1 MLNRQRQNHSLHWKM
16 KVTNFR
22 FFFVQSWFSLE
33 FDYNDDKFVCT
44 RDFSSLYI
52 KSSRLR
58 WVFIQ
63 LLCNYELF
71 KADLSRRCSSYDI
84 LKTCMKVFSY
94 RSSCVLHSEKR
105 QQHVNSKQGECLT
118 SLFIF
123 WKKILSNI
131 LIKWESGY
139 DIIWGQV
146 RVQNNEKRKEV
157 ELKDMK
163 NVWREEVKEEK
174 LGTTLFAA
182 TSCICNCVINNSCRK
197 LMRGGPISP
206 GCQ

>member
-16 KVTNFR
+16 KLPD
-22 FFFVQSWFSLE
+22 FFFRSKLIQPW
-33 FDYNDDKFVCT
+33 T
-44 RDFSSLYI
+44 RLQRWQICLHQRLSLYI
-52 KSSRLR
+52 KSNRLR

-174 LGTTLFAA
+174 SGNDAFCCHVLYL
-182 TSCICNCVINNSCRK
+182 
-197 LMRGGPISP
+197 
-206 GCQ
+206 

>member
-1 MLNRQRQNHSLHWKM
+1 MGFYITALQLRTIQGWLIQTLFLLW
-16 KVTNFR
+16 
-22 FFFVQSWFSLE
+22 FV
-33 FDYNDDKFVCT
+33 
-44 RDFSSLYI
+44 
-52 KSSRLR
+52 
-58 WVFIQ
+58 
-63 LLCNYELF
+63 
-71 KADLSRRCSSYDI
+71 
-84 LKTCMKVFSY
+84 KTCMKIFSY

-174 LGTTLFAA
+174 SGNDAFCCHVLYL
-182 TSCICNCVINNSCRK
+182 
-197 LMRGGPISP
+197 
-206 GCQ
+206 